1 MRKKVKGSNGVD
13 MRNSVLN
20 TELENLLDNQMG
32 MSKTQIHMSG
42 DKKKDTGLRC

>member
-20 TELENLLDNQMG
+20 TELENRLDNQTE
-32 MSKTQIHMSG
+32 MSKHRYTCLEIRRKIL
-42 DKKKDTGLRC
+42 D